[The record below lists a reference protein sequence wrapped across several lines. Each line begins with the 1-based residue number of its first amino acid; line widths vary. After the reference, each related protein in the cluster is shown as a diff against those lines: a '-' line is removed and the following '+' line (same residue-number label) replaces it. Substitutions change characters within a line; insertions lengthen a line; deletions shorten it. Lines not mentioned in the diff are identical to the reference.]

1 MFRIDHATA
10 AAALPTPGVPGT
22 PGYFSDG
29 DPATGVQA
37 TIVTADWL
45 NMVQE
50 ELLNLLTAAGV
61 TPDKADRTQV
71 KAALDAL
78 FVNES
83 QFTGSNQALSGS
95 GYQKLPGGVI
105 VQWGSVTATVTAT
118 ATAFNA
124 SLPVAFPT
132 AARCIVGS
140 RKNEVY
146 NAASPIVTEC
156 FGVSA
161 TQVTVTAARSSG
173 SFSTTWDYIAI
184 GH

>member
-10 AAALPTPGVPGT
+10 AAALPAPGVPGT

-29 DPATGVQA
+29 DPVIGVPA

-45 NMVQE
+45 NAVQE
-50 ELLNLLTAAGV
+50 ELLNLLAAAGISQSK
-61 TPDKADRTQV
+61 TDRTQV

-83 QFTGSNQALSGS
+83 QFTGGNQALSGS
-95 GYQKLPGGVI
+95 GFQKLPGGLI
-105 VQWGSVTATVTAT
+105 VQWGGVSASVTTTAT
-118 ATAFNA
+118 TFSA
-124 SLPVAFPT
+124 SLPMAFPT
-132 AARCIVGS
+132 AAFCVVGS

-156 FGVSA
+156 FGVTA

-173 SFSTTWDYIAI
+173 SFTTVWDYIAI